1 MEEGVYANLESNSD
15 TTSTNTKVGHI
26 LFQTSMPKE
35 AVKFDTEKSRSFFD
49 METKTL
55 GSGGRHLVAQSF
67 YRGDRKPQD
76 LEEEDV
82 EICLQMTILV
92 QSLSLRQN
100 KLLGNFMTLLFGK
113 IERISCANF
122 KKNVH
127 DQALADFV
135 LIAAALPASRHAPRP
150 PKPQRPSIFLVFLLC
165 QQLMEKS
172 DQ

>member
-1 MEEGVYANLESNSD
+1 MANREPFESYAREDNTPIESYAREDNTTKSLNSLGDPAEIVVEEGVYANLESNSD
-15 TTSTNTKVGHI
+15 TTSTNTKAGHI

-100 KLLGNFMTLLFGK
+100 KLVG
-113 IERISCANF
+113 I
-122 KKNVH
+122 
-127 DQALADFV
+127 
-135 LIAAALPASRHAPRP
+135 
-150 PKPQRPSIFLVFLLC
+150 
-165 QQLMEKS
+165 
-172 DQ
+172 